1 MICLSVCS
9 VFALFFEAAE
19 AAGLPYA
26 LAFINM
32 LISAEVVIISA
43 FALITGVV
51 RRGGVGG
58 GFA

>member
-1 MICLSVCS
+1 M
-9 VFALFFEAAE
+9 
-19 AAGLPYA
+19 PYA

-58 GFA
+58 GGFAKRSAV